1 MSDLKE
7 KNFFKKHWKLIVGA
21 AFLLL
26 FLVLIVLLKTVDV
39 AFDEATGKEIGLSSV
54 NLAARDAIGEHYR
67 LYDLTQYLGYFAI
80 LIAAGFAVWACVRF
94 CYARFNLRKMGFD
107 FLVLAALYVAVLCF
121 YVFFELVV
129 INYRPVLLDGAA
141 EASFPSSHTML
152 SITVFVSA
160 AKILYRR
167 FNPRVSPIL
176 FSLPFWAL
184 AAFVAVA
191 RLFSGVHWLTDI
203 LGGVLLSLALIFLFS
218 FFSDRVPIETDEK
231 KEAEETDPAPA
242 E

>member
-7 KNFFKKHWKLIVGA
+7 KDFFKKNRKLLIGA

-26 FLVLIVLLKTVDV
+26 FIVLIVLLKTADV
-39 AFDEATGKEIGLSSV
+39 ALDEVTGKEIGLSGV
-54 NLAARDAIGEHYR
+54 NLAVRDAIGEHYR

-94 CYARFNLRKMGFD
+94 CFARFKFRKMGFD
-107 FLVLAALYVAVLCF
+107 FLVLAALYVAVLLF
-121 YVFFELVV
+121 YVFFEVVV
-129 INYRPVLLDGAA
+129 INYRPVLLEGKA

-167 FNPRVSPIL
+167 FAPSVSPVL

-203 LGGVLLSLALIFLFS
+203 LGGVLLSLALIFFFS

-231 KEAEETDPAPA
+231 KEPELSADAE
-242 E
+242 